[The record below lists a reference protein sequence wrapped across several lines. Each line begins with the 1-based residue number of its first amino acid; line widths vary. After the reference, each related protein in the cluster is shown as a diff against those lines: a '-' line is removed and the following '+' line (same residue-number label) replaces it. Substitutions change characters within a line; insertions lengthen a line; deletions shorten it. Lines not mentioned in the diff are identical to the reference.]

1 MAVIRN
7 PAAVDGRRGT
17 IYPTQFKDGLDGR
30 IKRALGDAGGLSQFG
45 VNLTTL
51 EPGAISAQRHW
62 HSSEDEFVYILD
74 GTLTLVTDAGE
85 EQLSAGMAAAFPAGD
100 ANGHQIVNRSNA
112 AATYLEIGTRMQED
126 DVVYSDIDL
135 RMEKRDGQRTF
146 KHRNGGP
153 YV

>member
-7 PAAVDGRRGT
+7 PAAVEGRRGT

-45 VNLTTL
+45 ANLTTL

-85 EQLSAGMAAAFPAGD
+85 EQLSAGMAAAFPAGE

>member
-7 PAAVDGRRGT
+7 PAAVEGRRGT

-45 VNLTTL
+45 ANLTTL

-85 EQLSAGMAAAFPAGD
+85 EQLSAGMAAAFPAGE

-146 KHRNGGP
+146 KHRNGEP

>member
-7 PAAVDGRRGT
+7 PAAVEGRRGT

-100 ANGHQIVNRSNA
+100 ANGHQIVNRGSQP
-112 AATYLEIGTRMQED
+112 ATYLEIGTRTMDE
-126 DVVYSDIDL
+126 DVVYSDIDML
-135 RMEKRDGQRTF
+135 MQKRDGKTAF
-146 KHRNGGP
+146 LHKSGEP
-153 YV
+153 YL